1 MAIFT
6 ETCTVELRA
15 GGSATIP
22 EGNWKVIGASG
33 IATANGAGGVTVP
46 SCVVTV
52 DGQDAVESFL
62 DAVTGAAVANN
73 FTAKSVFY
81 AAEINPAFV
90 EISAGSEIAVVV
102 GNAFSTNQAV
112 FQIVLKRT

>member
-15 GGSATIP
+15 GGSETIP

-52 DGQDAVESFL
+52 DGQDCVESFL
-62 DAVTGAAVANN
+62 DAATGATLANN
-73 FTAKSVFY
+73 FSAKSVFY
-81 AAEINPAFV
+81 AAEIDGAHAQ
-90 EISAGSEIAVVV
+90 ISSGSEVAVVV
-102 GNAFSTNQAV
+102 GSAFDSNQAV